1 MKNHK
6 LFSKFLLLLIAVFLS
21 ACGGS
26 HILIGQAR
34 TPISIAQVKIYTT
47 PPNNF
52 EEIAI
57 VEGSSKGT
65 FATTNQQK
73 TNQALE
79 FIKEEAAKLGA
90 NGVLL
95 TGYGEISSGSGV
107 VVTPTNSTV
116 GALVIGS
123 HVSLQGKA
131 IYVKP

>member
-1 MKNHK
+1 M
-6 LFSKFLLLLIAVFLS
+6 SVVAFLT

-26 HILIGQAR
+26 HIIIGNAR
-34 TPISIAQVKIYTT
+34 TPTRASDVKIYST
-47 PPNNF
+47 PPAKY

-79 FIKEEAAKLGA
+79 YIKEEAAKVGA

-95 TGYGEISSGSGV
+95 SGYGELSSGTGAV
-107 VVTPTNSTV
+107 ITPANSTIGV
-116 GALVIGS
+116 LVVGS

-131 IYVKP
+131 IFVSP

>member
-1 MKNHK
+1 MKN
-6 LFSKFLLLLIAVFLS
+6 SIQVLLSSLLVFVIVG
-21 ACGGS
+21 CGGS
-26 HILIGQAR
+26 HIIVGNAR
-34 TPISIAQVKIYTT
+34 PPTKASDVKIYST
-47 PPNNF
+47 PPANY

-79 FIKEEAAKLGA
+79 FIKEEAAKVGA

-95 TGYGEISSGSGV
+95 SGYGDLSSGAGA
-107 VVTPTNSTV
+107 VVTPKNSTV
-116 GALVIGS
+116 GVLVVGS

-131 IYVKP
+131 IFVSP

>member
-1 MKNHK
+1 MKFILQHLTIN
-6 LFSKFLLLLIAVFLS
+6 FLTIALV

-26 HILIGQAR
+26 HIIIGNVRA
-34 TPISIAQVKIYTT
+34 PIRSSEVRIYST
-47 PPNNF
+47 PPAKY

-79 FIKEEAAKLGA
+79 YIKEEAAKVGA

-95 TGYGEISSGSGV
+95 SGYGELSSGTGAV
-107 VVTPTNSTV
+107 ITPANSTV
-116 GALVIGS
+116 GVLVVGS

-131 IYVKP
+131 IFVSP